1 MRYRDGI
8 IATAAALALSLMT
21 LTGVAFSGEFLL
33 AAQAES
39 VGFDALAHEM
49 FDGFD
54 ATNTV
59 CMNDATESVQQ

>member
-8 IATAAALALSLMT
+8 ISTAAALALSLMT

-49 FDGFD
+49 FDG
-54 ATNTV
+54 ANTV
-59 CMNDATESVQQ
+59 CMNDATIWEAEQQ